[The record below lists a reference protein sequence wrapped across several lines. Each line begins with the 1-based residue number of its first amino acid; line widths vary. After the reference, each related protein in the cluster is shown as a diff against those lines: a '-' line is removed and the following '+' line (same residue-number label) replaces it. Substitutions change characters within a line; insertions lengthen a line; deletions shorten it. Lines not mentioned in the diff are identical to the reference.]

1 VAATIKD
8 VARESGVAVCT
19 VSFAMN
25 GSAHVAEKTKKR
37 IFETIERLNYRPNQS
52 ARGLVTKKT
61 NNIGLAVQRSV
72 DEMEGTVLSDLIK
85 GMGKAA
91 NQRNYDLVL
100 SFQGTFKENK
110 DDDHVLDVYRKR
122 SADGLMLM
130 GSKIGERP
138 YKELVKQRFPF
149 VLLGRP
155 YKENVCHSVNADNV
169 EATYQAIRNL
179 IDSGHR
185 RIAFITPCS
194 IEYEVAS
201 DRLEGYI
208 KAMSEAGI
216 EIDEELIA
224 YGSFE
229 ENSGLAEAEALL
241 KLPNPPTAIL
251 AGRDML
257 ALRVLD
263 VAKQRGVKVPEQLAI
278 VGCEN
283 SLMAQGSHPSITS
296 IDFMMRDIGYL
307 AANLLIDLIEGVVT
321 YDDIQRIIVPH
332 TIYER
337 ESSRRSMAIN

>member
-1 VAATIKD
+1 MASTIKD
-8 VARESGVAVCT
+8 VAREAGVAVCT

-25 GSAHVAEKTKKR
+25 GSAHVAESTKKR

-72 DEMEGTVLSDLIK
+72 DEMEGTILSDLIK

-91 NQRNYDLVL
+91 NQRNYDLVIY
-100 SFQGTFKENK
+100 FQKSLQEGK

-130 GSKIGERP
+130 GTRIGERP

-155 YKENVCHSVNADNV
+155 YRENVCHSVNADNV
-169 EATYQAIRNL
+169 DAAYQATRYL
-179 IDSGHR
+179 LEKGHR
-185 RIAFITPCS
+185 RIGFITPCS

-201 DRLEGYI
+201 DRLDGYK
-208 KAMSEAGI
+208 KAMVEAGI
-216 EIDEELIA
+216 GVDEALIA

-241 KLPNPPTAIL
+241 QLTVPPTAIL

-257 ALRVLD
+257 ALRALE
-263 VAKQRGVKVPEQLAI
+263 VAQKLGIKVPEELAL

-283 SLMAQGSHPSITS
+283 SLMAQGAHPAITS
-296 IDFMMRDIGYL
+296 VDLFMKDLGYQS
-307 AANLLIDLIEGVVT
+307 ANLLIDLIEGIVE
-321 YDDIQRIIVPH
+321 YDDIKRVIIPHRIF
-332 TIYER
+332 ER
-337 ESSRRSMAIN
+337 ESSR